1 MKCKCREIII
11 KVRKRIQHIFHP
23 TKEFP
28 VSQLT
33 TGERAPIT
41 QEEYEELL
49 KILNEWKV

>member
-23 TKEFP
+23 TMEFS

>member
-1 MKCKCREIII
+1 MKCICRKIIL
-11 KVRKRIQHIFHP
+11 KVRKKIQDFFHP
-23 TKEFP
+23 AMEFP

-49 KILNEWKV
+49 KILDEWKV